1 MSVKLRDMEH
11 INAVFRQSKWVL
23 IHPVLANLITVA
35 LPWYFIWNYDIG
47 GWIPTVLIFWSI
59 LVGLHLARE
68 LFLWFM
74 NTYIVTNMRLLHWD
88 QTGIFRRTVIETP
101 HERVLNVSYKSEGVL
116 SSLFRYG
123 NVEVQVVGLMEPM
136 IMKNV
141 TNPQAI
147 KDYLW
152 EMHARHS
159 GNKGSFDSEDIE
171 HIQERV
177 GYTKKNQRI
186 L

>member
-1 MSVKLRDMEH
+1 MAIKLKEMEH
-11 INAVFRQSKWVL
+11 IKAVFRQSKWVL
-23 IHPVLANLITVA
+23 IHPILANLFTVA
-35 LPWYFIWNYDIG
+35 LPWYFIWRYEISG
-47 GWIPTVLIFWSI
+47 IIPKLLILWTI

-68 LFLWFM
+68 LFLWYM
-74 NTYIVTNMRLLHWD
+74 NTYVVTNLRLLHWD
-88 QTGIFRRTVIETP
+88 QTGLFKRTVIETP
-101 HERVLNVSYKSEGVL
+101 HERILNVSYKTEGMI
-116 SSLFRYG
+116 SSIFGYG

-141 TNPQAI
+141 TDPQSI

-152 EMHARHS
+152 QMHSRVTN
-159 GNKGSFDSEDIE
+159 GKNSFDSEDIE

-186 L
+186 M

>member
-1 MSVKLRDMEH
+1 MAVKLRDMEH
-11 INAVFRQSKWVL
+11 IDAVFRQSKWVL
-23 IHPVLANLITVA
+23 IHPILANLVTVA
-35 LPWYFIWNYDIG
+35 LPWYFILRYEIG
-47 GWIPTVLIFWSI
+47 GWIPTVLMLWSVI
-59 LVGLHLARE
+59 VALHLARE
-68 LFLWFM
+68 LFLWYM
-74 NTYIVTNMRLLHWD
+74 NTYIVTNQRLLHWD
-88 QTGIFRRTVIETP
+88 QTSIFNRTVIETP
-101 HERVLNVSYKSEGVL
+101 HERILNVSYKTKGVL
-116 SSLFRYG
+116 SSFLGYG

-141 TNPQAI
+141 AHPQEV

-152 EMHARHS
+152 QMHGRVTN
-159 GNKGSFDSEDIE
+159 NKNTFDSEDIE